1 MEECK
6 SYFSLPSFETN
17 FDTKGAISNA
27 ELDNQLKEIVKTFNF
42 SILYCFNLSIENVNI
57 ILDNFGGFYFK
68 FYRITLH

>member
-6 SYFSLPSFETN
+6 SYFSLSFEAN

-42 SILYCFNLSIENVNI
+42 SILYVSI
-57 ILDNFGGFYFK
+57 FQ
-68 FYRITLH
+68 